1 MSIATY
7 KGLPL
12 RSSAE
17 EADEKSGEKTEEQEE
32 EAVSIETCLVAEG
45 ALNIDGGE
53 GEEGASA
60 VREGSELARLS
71 SRARCVLA
79 RSSLHTT
86 FSCTFH

>member
-1 MSIATY
+1 MSIAAY

-45 ALNIDGGE
+45 AL
-53 GEEGASA
+53 
-60 VREGSELARLS
+60 
-71 SRARCVLA
+71 
-79 RSSLHTT
+79 
-86 FSCTFH
+86 